1 MTVFKIISDIGR
13 GGVPARRDAGGRIE
27 VEEKEVCETS
37 FCLSNCLCLRVPGRA
52 IGIEVSHDDV
62 VIRKVINKMKVW
74 YEIGGTAGYRGDVN
88 VINFKGDIVDG
99 GCNGE
104 VLSDGIIWENR

>member
-1 MTVFKIISDIGR
+1 MRTG
-13 GGVPARRDAGGRIE
+13 
-27 VEEKEVCETS
+27 
-37 FCLSNCLCLRVPGRA
+37 NCDCRSQENRVPGRITRA
-52 IGIEVSHDDV
+52 MGVEVSHDDV

-74 YEIGGTAGYRGDVN
+74 YEIGGTAGYRGDVD
-88 VINFKGDIVDG
+88 VVHFKGDIVDG